1 MIICLLTECHLQG
14 RNAAAKFI
22 LGEVH
27 KLEALDLHLAQ
38 LLAGIVDD
46 ANVVVS
52 QLAMQS
58 LQAMLERFPV
68 PLSLR

>member
-1 MIICLLTECHLQG
+1 M
-14 RNAAAKFI
+14 

-27 KLEALDLHLAQ
+27 KLEALDLQLAQ
-38 LLAGIVDD
+38 FLASIVDD

-58 LQAMLERFPV
+58 LQAILERFLAP
-68 PLSLR
+68 PSLR